1 MGHRE
6 NVRAVIPGG
15 VLDLLI
21 LRSLVERPLH
31 GYEISE
37 HIARV
42 SEDVLQ
48 LGEGTLYPTLQRLLI
63 KGWVVA
69 EWGVSANN
77 RRARYYRLT
86 RAGRKHL
93 EAETRAWEQT
103 TAQVARFFAAKAEDL
118 P

>member
-1 MGHRE
+1 MGKKE

-21 LRSLVERPLH
+21 LRALAQGAKH
-31 GYEISE
+31 GYDIAE
-37 HIARV
+37 HIERV

-69 EWGVSANN
+69 EWGLSVNN

-86 RAGRKHL
+86 AAGRKQL
-93 EAETRAWEQT
+93 SSEMAEYER
-103 TAQVARFFAAKAEDL
+103 VAAAIAKVLA
-118 P
+118 PA